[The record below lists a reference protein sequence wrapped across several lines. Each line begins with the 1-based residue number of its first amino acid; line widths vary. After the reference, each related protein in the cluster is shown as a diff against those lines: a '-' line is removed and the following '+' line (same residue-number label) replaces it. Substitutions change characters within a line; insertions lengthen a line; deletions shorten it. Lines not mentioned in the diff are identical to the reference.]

1 MVNKNEIKMRV
12 CKDEE
17 AVCKVCG
24 KSRKE
29 SLEIFEVFFT
39 EKQIIRI
46 CDLCNDT
53 LLNKSLKAS
62 CMINHRVK
70 SNADMRVI
78 RTRNI
83 KKDVLRAERNKVNS
97 IDNEKVEKKRTK
109 RKE

>member
-1 MVNKNEIKMRV
+1 MVNQIRMRV

-29 SLEIFEVFFT
+29 SLDIFELSFT

-46 CDLCNDT
+46 CDLCNET
-53 LLNKSLKAS
+53 LLSKSLKAS
-62 CMINHRVK
+62 CMINGRVK

-83 KKDVLRAERNKVNS
+83 KKDTLKAERNKVNS
-97 IDNEKVEKKRTK
+97 IDNEKIEKKK
-109 RKE
+109 RKG